1 MEADVWGVRISPP
14 FLEFL
19 DVKVGFTYRGTVTV
33 KNISKTS
40 KRLRI
45 NGPVSKL
52 FKLSVA
58 NQDKPIAPGLMLTAV
73 VEYIPEKDEDF
84 RDRLILLADEDV
96 IEIPLLAMCPSCYLE
111 IETEVDFGFVV
122 ANSRL
127 ISKEIEISNHGSAP
141 GVFKIYSVSNLPVKI
156 QPPSGIVQPKTTQ
169 KIKFELTTDKAT
181 NFEEFVKV
189 KLQDSEDVVI
199 KIKADIVEQV
209 LELLNTANQRIEC
222 VRFGAAYFGTSKL
235 QQAVL
240 YNNSPQAIN
249 WVAILQDDAEGAD
262 VGNDWDSSTDATLL
276 EMRIRQKLD
285 GIDIAM
291 LISCFP
297 NQGSLGPYEKT
308 TVILHFSPIY
318 NSVNE
323 PKKQDYALFMKFEI
337 VGSKESFIQE
347 TSRKYLM
354 KKERGHNHVEL
365 ALTGTGLPVILM
377 ATPAP
382 PYDFKE
388 CYMGEQVDIQCSL
401 QNQSL
406 LLPVLYSSRKTA
418 NFSIFPS
425 KGKINPGMQQ
435 DVVLSFVPHQ
445 AGTFKVNQL
454 IDIFGPVALP
464 SNNSVHLKSR
474 PFHQISLSFTG
485 VCKPTAKQMVAK
497 FNPGIKSS
505 FTNESGQFFEVNSE
519 QLRNYNSSARMAL
532 LCATKTGIHTH
543 RRSKSLE
550 KNVLVSFPD
559 DRATSIKQ
567 SSRNELYRTIFT
579 KTLRYNYVDPDYAYT
594 EEEDEQRKAHRE
606 YYAHFLKSLRE
617 QRLQKEKDR
626 EMGDVKGK
634 DDLGMKSAAG
644 IFPKKL
650 LLGDIEVNQQV
661 EVVKS
666 TLLTTRRLAAIESR
680 STSRPVTDGLN
691 VVPTTQEE
699 TEDCKMTLSAQQLHQ
714 IIIGPSVVDFGEVC
728 LHSISSKPLNIVN
741 NLPVH
746 IWVQFEIDCLEL
758 QQTSPL
764 SHVVPPM
771 SRAFLPIIFETNDL
785 GKFQRSVTYTINK
798 NHVGHVLVLGQVVP
812 VTLELST
819 QELIL
824 TPNSCFLAE
833 SGFRSTI
840 TLRNPQNHPA
850 EFTWKPIITENG
862 IAFSIRPATGSVDAY
877 RELECEVV
885 WHPSYYSP
893 VDGEF
898 DLIVHEGNTARLKCL
913 AMLGSTSVEFTE
925 KHVVFGSVAQNLTA
939 IKTATLQ
946 NNGQN
951 HAYFQVFDPN
961 PLPGMTIIPSE
972 GVVPV
977 GGSLDLVLY
986 FIPDAVMKFDTRVEV
1001 GIRNTKS
1008 SELRIG
1014 GSVEM
1019 PQVEIDVKNFRFPG
1033 VYSGSVQEIPFTL
1046 QNKTAVR
1053 ARVEFDLSDHPEF
1066 AIKFIDCTGTCKGSN
1081 IFLLDMEENE
1091 SLECSLVFSPREVAA
1106 YDFSL
1111 PVNINSAVAPSP
1123 PPSSLPKTPSIIE
1136 KHLVTPRPHTIAVTT
1151 PSRRIQ
1157 ATVLQPPLEVSKMEL
1172 KFEVPAE
1179 FSNTELF
1186 PESINTQ
1193 TFEMKNISQ
1202 KEVSWMID
1210 LTKENS
1216 YFDEGIFKIYQQAGT
1231 LQPDEKISITVDEAT
1246 DISCHA
1252 QLSVIIRYVDS
1263 AGKIQECF
1271 IGFLDVS
1278 GGRDAQSVFEVLK
1291 ENMQGYSFRE
1301 KLVAQT
1307 YDGAAVFASSL
1318 NGPQAKAKSTQRMSF
1333 LESAGSSSLP
1343 RNAPTRWNFTS
1354 RIVSTVANNYDGLL
1368 QTFDKI
1374 TQDESMDDDT
1384 LVAAKGFI
1392 MKLEDFEFVLMLY
1405 TYEQIFSETDVVFDI
1420 VQQRTM
1426 DVLYCKKR
1434 IGSLLAFVKEKR
1446 SDEAYQAVYAKD
1458 PQDRYRNLYMAILD
1472 NLMEQISQ
1480 HFSNLESMSFLELVN
1495 PGKFD
1500 EMRQVFPEEAFES
1513 GGSGYVKIR
1522 AYDSHVAIFNLGLFT
1537 RESGI
1542 YNLNV
1547 PIFINDDYIH
1557 PFRSITLSGV
1567 IKIPK
1572 IIFDPPSLILAPVPL
1587 ETEVGAMISIIP
1599 SEYIRNCFVNVEL
1612 PEIELE
1618 DGTNI
1623 KPFTL
1628 KFLSGQQIIT
1638 LSNGKNK
1645 ILTCQIIFKSSRPV
1659 SDVSDIVF
1667 IDEHQ
1672 QRFVLSVVAT
1682 ADNCLLTAYPYLA
1695 LHLSD
1700 QQIVLK
1706 SGCLNGVN
1714 SKQNTGEAILHPCY
1728 TPATH
1733 SRSTSS
1739 SSTFIVLS
1747 STCDE
1752 SFPESAEENL
1762 NGSVKKSDEIDQ
1774 QGFKNIFGFPTFPME
1789 NTEEGHF
1796 FRMMLYAVQKWF
1808 SLFGWPKGPRPISIP
1823 ESLRSGVCK
1832 NQSSGSSVRK
1842 SSFRSSRG
1850 KEANTV
1856 YDMLFHLSGQV
1867 LQGITTT
1874 QALPTDHTKRVLQL
1888 HWQHSSLIT
1897 FLKAH
1902 GACLAYIR
1910 PEFLFEP
1917 DDFKHWNSIQSQLGQ
1932 LQNKK
1937 ANGMDKPGDISLT
1950 GIEDIY
1956 FESLSKRAWTDVLLQ
1971 IYKVFVLS
1979 QIQTQ
1984 GSNTLAGLEYME
1996 NIPKIN
2002 PDPLSSNI
2010 YSTSER
2016 KLLTWLNLH
2025 YEKMR
2030 NTVWK
2035 KISKGEAP
2043 PGRWIINFDLDLLDG
2058 VVLATVLASYCPFL
2072 ISTHLVNIYTN
2083 PTSLEQCLHNA
2094 LLLVKAFHAINLEI
2108 DVQATDISDPN
2119 PIMMIMLCVYL
2130 YEKLPQYVPKKTIE
2144 FSVGLHCSSIR
2155 QVLLK
2160 NTSSKAL
2167 VYTATIIGKE
2177 SEDFVIVKGNT
2188 VTIAPRGQT
2197 NVTVEFTSRFLR
2209 PVESILLL
2217 TAKLSTGPH
2226 GGTLVFTLRSNI
2238 TSITSSGVI
2247 KCSSPCY
2254 ELNKCHVTTTNPFK
2268 KDGEFRVILLE
2279 SKNSLAKVGPQ
2290 EFLRNLDLKCS
2301 YPMSG
2306 SEFYSRDIASL
2317 DNNQDTSLGTTGQV
2331 NQLNEFFSPVE
2342 SVFLEC
2348 RGSANIEIHYLPFHL
2363 GKRYCSILFL
2373 NEKVGEFLYSVEGE
2387 STLPL
2392 PQPLIPVESS
2402 HIAHISG
2409 AGKGKRSEKPVL
2421 IFKCLMDSCLEE
2433 KLKIPLVNEAREKAL
2448 AAVAQQR
2455 MSFVEFERRKITGT
2469 LQSSSVR
2476 AAMAALGLS
2485 ETETRPVPA
2494 TLENKYRSID
2504 YKVEVS
2510 MPEHFKFPKKI
2521 SIPVSTTSAN
2531 SLKSTLL
2538 AVKTT
2543 EDAVEIPLIFH
2554 PKAPGRYPCQI
2565 VLHSSR
2571 DVRVHLIEC
2580 VVNSEETEADLMFVT
2595 PALQTV
2601 TQDIPISNKT
2611 LQEWSIQGVIEG
2623 NGFYGPSVI
2632 NVRAGEKVQYPL
2644 MFKPMCEGITLGK
2657 LTLQNY
2663 TDGTRQI
2670 FGLRGV
2676 GKKPL
2681 AFDHAVIDC
2690 RVGQLAQKVL
2700 MVPNFTQ
2707 TRLICKVVSDLAIV
2721 SGFPFLELKPG
2732 QSTSYTISI
2741 DPRRRGKQTGVI
2753 SFVAEDGEDQQP
2765 PHNKAVNQT
2774 DGKQAIQRL
2783 AGETFSALDDSKE
2796 VSHIYKVWFSLEII
2810 AAPPPSVQII
2820 AVKCPIHTKTTVDI
2834 PISNPSNE
2842 TMHLDVLLRGAG
2854 LSGDSYLVL
2863 KPMEKV
2869 SYLVSYFSSFTGRA
2883 TGSVIFQS
2891 DKVAEFW
2898 YELDLTTEKPL
2909 PTIFPPLQCELGK
2922 WTRHFIPLV
2931 NPTDE
2936 TLQLQAFNSNPKH
2949 FSVELGPKK
2958 SLTMAPHSSAN
2969 VPVHF
2974 CPSALGRANHKTS
2987 VSFKCRQVEEWKFL
3001 LSGIGLVP
3009 GTMEPLSISTSI
3021 GSHASVIV
3029 PFRNPT
3035 DHNVVVDVVL
3045 TDKEG
3050 SSSDFQETISSSV
3063 FSLPLQ
3069 ETYGIRLTP
3078 KGRLDIPVIFA
3089 PNSLQLSESAVV
3101 IQIKKEN
3108 GDPWSCPQ
3116 LNESDPKVQNA
3127 IIFGTEGSV
3136 IGIRWV
3142 YPIHGI
3148 PEAPLSKSS
3157 PAVIKCQAR
3166 ERIEEHI
3173 EVLLTGSVPGS
3184 STDLKT
3190 KSETNNV
3197 QNIHIQDNIQN
3208 EVQVTDGSATA
3219 EEFYHEIQFQS
3230 DADKAQLEA
3239 SVALCL
3245 QRKERD
3251 PNTGIVTLV
3260 FSIIFAPYKPYRCSA
3275 VLAVQCATGG
3285 KWKFPIQLIATEPK
3299 VDDVITIEAAG
3310 LNKTS
3315 MVGFRLT
3322 SQTRNPEPFTAY
3334 FMPAS
3339 GQEFEVSPQS
3349 GELLP
3354 IDTAGTL
3361 ITVSFTPS
3369 MYSKKHRATLVIQTS
3384 DMQWMYEIHGVQP
3397 RYVPP
3402 TSQASKTVTSV
3413 TMRTAPVKQRNF
3425 IRENL
3430 ELTTTSVSSPIKGR
3444 PLVSRTK

>member
-1 MEADVWGVRISPP
+1 IAMEADVWGVRISPP

-318 NSVNE
+318 NRLTLDIRGN
-323 PKKQDYALFMKFEI
+323 I
-337 VGSKESFIQE
+337 VSYVLNDWNRFKVW
-347 TSRKYLM
+347 TDD
-354 KKERGHNHVEL
+354 ERGHNHVEL

-435 DVVLSFVPHQ
+435 
-445 AGTFKVNQL
+445 
-454 IDIFGPVALP
+454 
-464 SNNSVHLKSR
+464 
-474 PFHQISLSFTG
+474 
-485 VCKPTAKQMVAK
+485 
-497 FNPGIKSS
+497 
-505 FTNESGQFFEVNSE
+505 
-519 QLRNYNSSARMAL
+519 
-532 LCATKTGIHTH
+532 
-543 RRSKSLE
+543 
-550 KNVLVSFPD
+550 
-559 DRATSIKQ
+559 
-567 SSRNELYRTIFT
+567 
-579 KTLRYNYVDPDYAYT
+579 TLRYNYVDPDYAYT

-650 LLGDIEVNQQV
+650 LLGDIEVNQQ
-661 EVVKS
+661 
-666 TLLTTRRLAAIESR
+666 
-680 STSRPVTDGLN
+680 VTDGLN

-1066 AIKFIDCTGTCKGSN
+1066 AIKFIDCTGEMFKRYS
-1081 IFLLDMEENE
+1081 
-1091 SLECSLVFSPREVAA
+1091 VAA

-1157 ATVLQPPLEVSKMEL
+1157 AT
-1172 KFEVPAE
+1172 
-1179 FSNTELF
+1179 
-1186 PESINTQ
+1186 
-1193 TFEMKNISQ
+1193 
-1202 KEVSWMID
+1202 
-1210 LTKENS
+1210 
-1216 YFDEGIFKIYQQAGT
+1216 G
-1231 LQPDEKISITVDEAT
+1231 
-1246 DISCHA
+1246 
-1252 QLSVIIRYVDS
+1252 
-1263 AGKIQECF
+1263 
-1271 IGFLDVS
+1271 
-1278 GGRDAQSVFEVLK
+1278 
-1291 ENMQGYSFRE
+1291 
-1301 KLVAQT
+1301 
-1307 YDGAAVFASSL
+1307 
-1318 NGPQAKAKSTQRMSF
+1318 
-1333 LESAGSSSLP
+1333 
-1343 RNAPTRWNFTS
+1343 
-1354 RIVSTVANNYDGLL
+1354 
-1368 QTFDKI
+1368 
-1374 TQDESMDDDT
+1374 
-1384 LVAAKGFI
+1384 
-1392 MKLEDFEFVLMLY
+1392 
-1405 TYEQIFSETDVVFDI
+1405 
-1420 VQQRTM
+1420 
-1426 DVLYCKKR
+1426 
-1434 IGSLLAFVKEKR
+1434 
-1446 SDEAYQAVYAKD
+1446 
-1458 PQDRYRNLYMAILD
+1458 
-1472 NLMEQISQ
+1472 
-1480 HFSNLESMSFLELVN
+1480 
-1495 PGKFD
+1495 
-1500 EMRQVFPEEAFES
+1500 
-1513 GGSGYVKIR
+1513 
-1522 AYDSHVAIFNLGLFT
+1522 
-1537 RESGI
+1537 ESGI

-1971 IYKVFVLS
+1971 IYK
-1979 QIQTQ
+1979 
-1984 GSNTLAGLEYME
+1984 
-1996 NIPKIN
+1996 
-2002 PDPLSSNI
+2002 
-2010 YSTSER
+2010 
-2016 KLLTWLNLH
+2016 
-2025 YEKMR
+2025 
-2030 NTVWK
+2030 
-2035 KISKGEAP
+2035 
-2043 PGRWIINFDLDLLDG
+2043 
-2058 VVLATVLASYCPFL
+2058 

-2268 KDGEFRVILLE
+2268 KDGEF
-2279 SKNSLAKVGPQ
+2279 
-2290 EFLRNLDLKCS
+2290 S

-2987 VSFKCRQVEEWKFL
+2987 VSFKCRQ
-3001 LSGIGLVP
+3001 
-3009 GTMEPLSISTSI
+3009 
-3021 GSHASVIV
+3021 
-3029 PFRNPT
+3029 
-3035 DHNVVVDVVL
+3035 
-3045 TDKEG
+3045 
-3050 SSSDFQETISSSV
+3050 
-3063 FSLPLQ
+3063 
-3069 ETYGIRLTP
+3069 
-3078 KGRLDIPVIFA
+3078 IF
-3089 PNSLQLSESAVV
+3089 
-3101 IQIKKEN
+3101 
-3108 GDPWSCPQ
+3108 
-3116 LNESDPKVQNA
+3116 
-3127 IIFGTEGSV
+3127 
-3136 IGIRWV
+3136 
-3142 YPIHGI
+3142 
-3148 PEAPLSKSS
+3148 
-3157 PAVIKCQAR
+3157 
-3166 ERIEEHI
+3166 
-3173 EVLLTGSVPGS
+3173 
-3184 STDLKT
+3184 
-3190 KSETNNV
+3190 
-3197 QNIHIQDNIQN
+3197 
-3208 EVQVTDGSATA
+3208 
-3219 EEFYHEIQFQS
+3219 
-3230 DADKAQLEA
+3230 
-3239 SVALCL
+3239 
-3245 QRKERD
+3245 
-3251 PNTGIVTLV
+3251 
-3260 FSIIFAPYKPYRCSA
+3260 
-3275 VLAVQCATGG
+3275 
-3285 KWKFPIQLIATEPK
+3285 
-3299 VDDVITIEAAG
+3299 
-3310 LNKTS
+3310 
-3315 MVGFRLT
+3315 
-3322 SQTRNPEPFTAY
+3322 
-3334 FMPAS
+3334 
-3339 GQEFEVSPQS
+3339 
-3349 GELLP
+3349 
-3354 IDTAGTL
+3354 
-3361 ITVSFTPS
+3361 
-3369 MYSKKHRATLVIQTS
+3369 
-3384 DMQWMYEIHGVQP
+3384 
-3397 RYVPP
+3397 
-3402 TSQASKTVTSV
+3402 
-3413 TMRTAPVKQRNF
+3413 
-3425 IRENL
+3425 
-3430 ELTTTSVSSPIKGR
+3430 
-3444 PLVSRTK
+3444 